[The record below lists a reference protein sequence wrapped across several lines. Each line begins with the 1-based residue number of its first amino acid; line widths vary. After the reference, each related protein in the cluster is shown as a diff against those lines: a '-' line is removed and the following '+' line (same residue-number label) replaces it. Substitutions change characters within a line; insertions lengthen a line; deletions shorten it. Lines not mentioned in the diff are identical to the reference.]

1 MASPDGT
8 SPALSRITVVVKNPA
23 NHGSADY
30 TTTVPASF
38 TVGDLKRKIASELE
52 GNPPPSTQRL
62 IYSGA
67 LLRDDEQSLLATL
80 GSADVSAP
88 AVFHLV
94 TSHSNASTPSTSEAK
109 RRDPATKRPGPSRA
123 DASPNPPLPNPVDSP
138 PPSASSSRSAPR
150 FVRDGTP
157 GTMPGA
163 RGGGTPNT
171 PGFSATPDAR
181 DPLAR
186 AAYSAAYA
194 AAFATLSPGTPV
206 PTPPGTSGGQ
216 VGVFGFSERANA
228 VLPWFGG
235 GQAPAPAPAPAQSAP
250 GARDAPRLTG
260 ADAGLPPGW
269 RELVCDGA
277 VYYWD
282 TRTGA
287 TTYARP
293 DDAWAPDDREGA
305 GDERAN
311 GERGALS
318 VARDG
323 ARDEAL
329 VERID
334 GVGPEA
340 AAQVRAAIRAIR
352 DGDPA
357 RAAAAAAA
365 AAAGGRPVRV
375 VQFHVDLKLLMK
387 LATLV
392 CFVGQGA
399 SRERLA
405 AYALAA
411 AFAYAAQVGAF
422 NGIARRAL
430 GENARAAGVGEGNQR
445 DGVGEGNPRDPRGGV
460 AAARAA
466 AGLPPLAPAGPR
478 TAALLPGMREGMPR
492 TWLGEVKV
500 ALGGLLASLL
510 PSWEPP
516 ELHRHPRERPPERP
530 PERPHAD

>member
-1 MASPDGT
+1 MA
-8 SPALSRITVVVKNPA
+8 
-23 NHGSADY
+23 
-30 TTTVPASF
+30 
-38 TVGDLKRKIASELE
+38 
-52 GNPPPSTQRL
+52 
-62 IYSGA
+62 
-67 LLRDDEQSLLATL
+67 
-80 GSADVSAP
+80 
-88 AVFHLV
+88 
-94 TSHSNASTPSTSEAK
+94 
-109 RRDPATKRPGPSRA
+109 
-123 DASPNPPLPNPVDSP
+123 
-138 PPSASSSRSAPR
+138 
-150 FVRDGTP
+150 
-157 GTMPGA
+157 
-163 RGGGTPNT
+163 
-171 PGFSATPDAR
+171 
-181 DPLAR
+181 
-186 AAYSAAYA
+186 
-194 AAFATLSPGTPV
+194 
-206 PTPPGTSGGQ
+206 
-216 VGVFGFSERANA
+216 
-228 VLPWFGG
+228 
-235 GQAPAPAPAPAQSAP
+235 
-250 GARDAPRLTG
+250 
-260 ADAGLPPGW
+260 
-269 RELVCDGA
+269 
-277 VYYWD
+277 
-282 TRTGA
+282 
-287 TTYARP
+287 
-293 DDAWAPDDREGA
+293 
-305 GDERAN
+305 
-311 GERGALS
+311 
-318 VARDG
+318 ARDG
-323 ARDEAL
+323 ARNEAL
-329 VERID
+329 VEHIA

-430 GENARAAGVGEGNQR
+430 GENARAAGAGEGNPR

>member
-1 MASPDGT
+1 MASPGGT

-150 FVRDGTP
+150 LVRDGTP

-163 RGGGTPNT
+163 REGGTPNT
-171 PGFSATPDAR
+171 PGFFSATPDAR

-186 AAYSAAYA
+186 AACSAAYA

-206 PTPPGTSGGQ
+206 PTPPGTPGGQ

-235 GQAPAPAPAPAQSAP
+235 GQAPAPAPAQSAP

-287 TTYARP
+287 TTYAR
-293 DDAWAPDDREGA
+293 
-305 GDERAN
+305 
-311 GERGALS
+311 
-318 VARDG
+318 
-323 ARDEAL
+323 
-329 VERID
+329 
-334 GVGPEA
+334 
-340 AAQVRAAIRAIR
+340 
-352 DGDPA
+352 
-357 RAAAAAAA
+357 
-365 AAAGGRPVRV
+365 
-375 VQFHVDLKLLMK
+375 
-387 LATLV
+387 
-392 CFVGQGA
+392 
-399 SRERLA
+399 
-405 AYALAA
+405 
-411 AFAYAAQVGAF
+411 
-422 NGIARRAL
+422 ARR
-430 GENARAAGVGEGNQR
+430 RVG
-445 DGVGEGNPRDPRGGV
+445 
-460 AAARAA
+460 
-466 AGLPPLAPAGPR
+466 
-478 TAALLPGMREGMPR
+478 
-492 TWLGEVKV
+492 
-500 ALGGLLASLL
+500 S
-510 PSWEPP
+510 
-516 ELHRHPRERPPERP
+516 
-530 PERPHAD
+530 

>member
-1 MASPDGT
+1 MT
-8 SPALSRITVVVKNPA
+8 SPAGASPPTHISVVVKNPA
-23 NHGSADY
+23 NHGSVDY
-30 TTTVPASF
+30 TTSVPASF
-38 TVGDLKRKIASELE
+38 TVGDLKLRIASELE

-67 LLRDDEQSLLATL
+67 LLRDDAQGLLETL

-109 RRDPATKRPGPSRA
+109 RRNPADDGPSRVA
-123 DASPNPPLPNPVDSP
+123 AGPIPFP
-138 PPSASSSRSAPR
+138 PPHVALTPSAPSRVELRR
-150 FVRDGTP
+150 FPDAPPRDGTP
-157 GTMPGA
+157 GDGTPGTIPATPGA
-163 RGGGTPNT
+163 L
-171 PGFSATPDAR
+171 SAAPDAS

-194 AAFATLSPGTPV
+194 AAFATLSPGTPI
-206 PTPPGTSGGQ
+206 PAPPGTPGGQ
-216 VGVFGFSERANA
+216 VGVFGFAERANA
-228 VLPWFGG
+228 IPLRFGAG
-235 GQAPAPAPAPAQSAP
+235 PAPPARSAAP
-250 GARDAPRLTG
+250 GGAPRLTG
-260 ADAGLPPGW
+260 DDAGLPPGW
-269 RELVCDGA
+269 RELICDGA

-282 TRTGA
+282 TRTNA

-293 DDAWAPDDREGA
+293 GAWRPDTGTNGARGAEGRDEGGDD
-305 GDERAN
+305 DERGVA
-311 GERGALS
+311 GA
-318 VARDG
+318 AG
-323 ARDEAL
+323 YA
-329 VERID
+329 

-340 AAQVRAAIRAIR
+340 AAQLQAAVRAIR
-352 DGDPA
+352 EGDPA

-375 VQFHVDLKLLMK
+375 VQFHVDLKLIVK

-399 SRERLA
+399 SRERLT
-405 AYALAA
+405 AYVLAA
-411 AFAYAAQVGAF
+411 ALAYAAQVGAF
-422 NGIARRAL
+422 NAILRRAL
-430 GENARAAGVGEGNQR
+430 GENAR
-445 DGVGEGNPRDPRGGV
+445 DPPRDRAIGAGARGGGGGGDARGGV

-466 AGLPPLAPAGPR
+466 AGLPPRPPAGPR

-516 ELHRHPRERPPERP
+516 ELHRHPRERPQERAGAARP
-530 PERPHAD
+530 AADRPHAD

>member
-1 MASPDGT
+1 M
-8 SPALSRITVVVKNPA
+8 
-23 NHGSADY
+23 
-30 TTTVPASF
+30 
-38 TVGDLKRKIASELE
+38 
-52 GNPPPSTQRL
+52 
-62 IYSGA
+62 
-67 LLRDDEQSLLATL
+67 
-80 GSADVSAP
+80 
-88 AVFHLV
+88 
-94 TSHSNASTPSTSEAK
+94 
-109 RRDPATKRPGPSRA
+109 
-123 DASPNPPLPNPVDSP
+123 
-138 PPSASSSRSAPR
+138 
-150 FVRDGTP
+150 
-157 GTMPGA
+157 
-163 RGGGTPNT
+163 
-171 PGFSATPDAR
+171 
-181 DPLAR
+181 
-186 AAYSAAYA
+186 
-194 AAFATLSPGTPV
+194 
-206 PTPPGTSGGQ
+206 
-216 VGVFGFSERANA
+216 FGFSERANA

-235 GQAPAPAPAPAQSAP
+235 GQAPAPEPAQSAP
-250 GARDAPRLTG
+250 GARGAPRLTG